1 MNLFLFTTWSEL
13 ENVSRAWTWRVANGR
28 VMIISW
34 WAAPL
39 NPGAG
44 AAGEVVGGEGEGSKT
59 PLWVSSDTRT
69 SEQKRQCQI
78 GRRRRALQNLF
89 IFYWNS
95 TNIYPV
101 HGAHQLLICRLHINS
116 AEIHQETAELIN
128 RLGLK
133 DLQLWGLLI
142 YQKRQTIEKSPLP
155 HTWIPRAEPR

>member
-1 MNLFLFTTWSEL
+1 MSAEPERREWRMCKWWLFWMSCSFKSRGTRGWGVWVKKTLYKSTQTPEWVNRS
-13 ENVSRAWTWRVANGR
+13 VSVR
-28 VMIISW
+28 
-34 WAAPL
+34 L
-39 NPGAG
+39 G
-44 AAGEVVGGEGEGSKT
+44 AAA
-59 PLWVSSDTRT
+59 
-69 SEQKRQCQI
+69 
-78 GRRRRALQNLF
+78 GRRSLQNLF

-101 HGAHQLLICRLHINS
+101 RGAHQLLICRLHINS